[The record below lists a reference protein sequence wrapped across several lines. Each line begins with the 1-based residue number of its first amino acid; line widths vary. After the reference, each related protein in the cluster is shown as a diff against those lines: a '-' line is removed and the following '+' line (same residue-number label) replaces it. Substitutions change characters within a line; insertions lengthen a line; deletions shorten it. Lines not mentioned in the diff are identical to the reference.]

1 MRRTAV
7 IGLVGLVLATGCS
20 TNTGL
25 KLSSLA
31 RDAKLTPIRQ
41 QSEAQ
46 QQLDDRACEQWTRA
60 TKGKDEPLPSSDL
73 RYAACMIARGYQ
85 ASVEY
90 SDLSSPSERSLDTVL
105 REWRECRADKIELG
119 VMAAPG
125 YSDASRDRAVTCLQ
139 KLGYTVTLRRL

>member
-1 MRRTAV
+1 MRLVVTGMTA
-7 IGLVGLVLATGCS
+7 LVLVAGCS
-20 TNTGL
+20 SADP

-31 RDAKLTPIRQ
+31 RDAKLTPLRQ
-41 QSEAQ
+41 QSAAQ
-46 QQLDDRACEQWTRA
+46 QQLDDQECEKWTRA

-85 ASVEY
+85 ASIEY
-90 SDLSSPSERSLDTVL
+90 SDLSSPSARSLDTVL

-125 YSDASRDRAVTCLQ
+125 YSDGPRDRAVTCLQ
-139 KLGYTVTLRRL
+139 KLGYAVTLRRM